1 MEADTVAQSVSG
13 WLQRDAELLWHPYSS
28 LSEPSPVRLVRGA
41 DGVRLQL
48 DDGAGGT
55 VEAIDAMASWWC
67 MIHGYRHPVLDAAV
81 KSQVDDFSHVMFG
94 GLTHAPAI
102 RLAERLVDITP
113 EPLKHVFFCD
123 SGSVSVEVAIK
134 LALQYQVARGNSGR
148 TRMLTVR
155 GGYHGDTFAP
165 MSVCDPV
172 NGMHS
177 LFTGALKEQVFGPQ
191 PPAGFERPYDDP
203 ELQAWAASMS
213 ELAERHADE
222 VAGIIV
228 EPILQGAGGMYP
240 YSPACLRV
248 LRELADRHG
257 FLLILDEIATGFGR
271 TGTLFASEHA
281 GIEPDILCIGKALTG
296 GYLSLAAML
305 CTTDVAHTVSNGP
318 GGALM
323 HGPTFMANPLACSVA
338 LASIDLLLSQD
349 WPARIAQISAG
360 LSAGL
365 APAAS
370 LPGVKDVRVLGAVGV
385 VQLGGPVDM
394 KRMTDAV
401 LRRGVWVR
409 PFRDLVYTMPP
420 YVCTDEE
427 IATIGAAI
435 TGAVEEVA

>member
-1 MEADTVAQSVSG
+1 MGSSEELLG
-13 WLQRDAELLWHPYSS
+13 RDATLLWHPYSS
-28 LSEPSPVRLVRGA
+28 LSEPAPVRVVRGA
-41 DGVRLQL
+41 DGVRLRL
-48 DDGAGGT
+48 DDGAGGV

-81 KSQVDDFSHVMFG
+81 KAQVDDFSHVMFG
-94 GLTHAPAI
+94 GLTHEPAI
-102 RLAERLVDITP
+102 RLAERLVEITP
-113 EPLKHVFFCD
+113 EPIRHVFFCD

-134 LALQYQVARGNSGR
+134 LALQYQVARGNNGR

-177 LFTGALKEQVFGPQ
+177 LFAGALKEQVFGPQ
-191 PPAGFERPYDDP
+191 PPAGFDRADDDP
-203 ELQAWAASMS
+203 EYLAWAAALRA
-213 ELAERHADE
+213 LAAQYRDE
-222 VAGIIV
+222 VAAIIV

-240 YSPACLRV
+240 YSPACLKL
-248 LRELADRHG
+248 LRELADEHG

-281 GIEPDILCIGKALTG
+281 GIAPDILCVGKALTG
-296 GYLSLAAML
+296 GYLSLAATL
-305 CTTDVAHTVSNGP
+305 CTTEVAHTVSGGP

-323 HGPTFMANPLACSVA
+323 HGPTFMANPLACAVA
-338 LASIDLLLSQD
+338 LASVDLLLSQD
-349 WPARIAQISAG
+349 WAARVGQISAG
-360 LSAGL
+360 LAAGL
-365 APAAS
+365 APAAE

-385 VQLGGPVDM
+385 VQLAGPVDM
-394 KRMTDAV
+394 VRMTDAV

-420 YVCTDEE
+420 YTCTAEE
-427 IATIGAAI
+427 IATITSAI
-435 TGAVEEVA
+435 IEAIAEGN